1 MRSLIKRSLPQQA
14 VEALRPLGNL
24 TRTLE
29 KRKAQRIFVDATDSP
44 AFLDIDTL
52 TRLQSAYPRRPEC
65 SYDAHAR
72 ENTGMARASQLL
84 RLPGA
89 SEATTF
95 LELGC
100 WDGMVSCGLM
110 RKGKQ
115 ATAVDYRDI
124 GFDDRASREGVTF
137 LQMDAT
143 ALQLADESFDFIF
156 SYNAFEHFRSPD
168 NVLDEAIRVVR
179 TGGYIYLEFGPLYYS
194 PLGEHAYRSITVP
207 YCQFLFPK
215 NVLNDFT
222 SRHGLIPIDFSHVNG
237 WSIEDYR
244 ELWNTR
250 DSVLN
255 KVRYRETVDLSHL
268 NLISSYPSCFKSKS
282 SYFDN
287 FLVSNICALFQKKS

>member
-143 ALQLADESFDFIF
+143 
-156 SYNAFEHFRSPD
+156 
-168 NVLDEAIRVVR
+168 
-179 TGGYIYLEFGPLYYS
+179 
-194 PLGEHAYRSITVP
+194 
-207 YCQFLFPK
+207 
-215 NVLNDFT
+215 
-222 SRHGLIPIDFSHVNG
+222 
-237 WSIEDYR
+237 
-244 ELWNTR
+244 
-250 DSVLN
+250 
-255 KVRYRETVDLSHL
+255 
-268 NLISSYPSCFKSKS
+268 
-282 SYFDN
+282 
-287 FLVSNICALFQKKS
+287 